1 VTSKAYY
8 NEIEPYAAEWLRNLI
23 LCELIADGD
32 VDTRSIED
40 VRPVDLA
47 GYTQCHFFAG
57 VGVWSYA
64 LRGAGWPDDRPA
76 WTGSCPCQPF
86 SAAGEGRGFDDERH
100 LWPHFHYLIEQ
111 CRPPVVIGEQ
121 VASKDAEPWVDLVHT
136 DLEAVGYA
144 FGAVP
149 FPAAGVGAPHIRD
162 RLYWVGFAESQWTE
176 KFRARQARTKERWP
190 DKGMGVPLDIQ
201 AQLAVRHWPTPR
213 AEDAESS
220 GARLGRGIADTLTA
234 VSRLAGWPTTTT
246 RDYRCPNAKPWAERG
261 GGKKGEQLNN
271 AAAHLLDFGPET
283 PSGSGAATGV
293 GGRLNADFSRWL
305 MGLPAAWQQV
315 APARSAVTATRSARR
330 KRSNSSAQ
338 SSTAGQPDEELWA

>member
-1 VTSKAYY
+1 MQQSGCATSSCVNSSPMAMWTPEASKTCGLSTWPAT
-8 NEIEPYAAEWLRNLI
+8 PSATSSPGSGSGATHCGAR
-23 LCELIADGD
+23 
-32 VDTRSIED
+32 
-40 VRPVDLA
+40 A
-47 GYTQCHFFAG
+47 GRTTD
-57 VGVWSYA
+57 
-64 LRGAGWPDDRPA
+64 LRGRDPALANLSPRQAKAAGLMTSGICGPIS
-76 WTGSCPCQPF
+76 TISSS
-86 SAAGEGRGFDDERH
+86 SAALQSSLESRLRARTQSLGSTLFT
-100 LWPHFHYLIEQ
+100 LTW
-111 CRPPVVIGEQ
+111 
-121 VASKDAEPWVDLVHT
+121 KPWVTPSGRSRSRLRASAPRTSGTGCTGWASPKASGREDDL
-136 DLEAVGYA
+136 
-144 FGAVP
+144 
-149 FPAAGVGAPHIRD
+149 
-162 RLYWVGFAESQWTE
+162 E